1 MIWQLTSKENHRVV
15 VREAWRMSIW
25 PIKNDLKLPTCLCNL
40 IQPTREAI
48 LLLDDEDKLFIATVA
63 G

>member
-1 MIWQLTSKENHRVV
+1 
-15 VREAWRMSIW
+15 MSIW

-40 IQPTREAI
+40 VQPTREAI